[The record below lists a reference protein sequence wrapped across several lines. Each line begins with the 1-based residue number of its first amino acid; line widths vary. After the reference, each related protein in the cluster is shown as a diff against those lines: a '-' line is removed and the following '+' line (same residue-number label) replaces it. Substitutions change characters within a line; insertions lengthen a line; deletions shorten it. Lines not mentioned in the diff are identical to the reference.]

1 MTNQDKGLKSA
12 HQQVDKMFF
21 MKANPFKRIAI
32 EHAIQINMITRHKVR
47 NSSSNVPQFILCVI
61 ILIVLRYF
69 SDFSNLASA
78 HIVLTKDDHGSSLV
92 LTGEDGK
99 GGKGKGGGDQ
109 LVIAGHNM
117 GGNERDT
124 NMVMQDAA
132 NKEGDV
138 VIHGNSMI
146 VPGQDGHIVLADSR
160 SKSGGA
166 PRPMINP
173 MMFWLPYMSSRS
185 MYRILPFYFSHYGR

>member
-1 MTNQDKGLKSA
+1 MTTQLSTVVCAPIIKSG
-12 HQQVDKMFF
+12 M
-21 MKANPFKRIAI
+21 
-32 EHAIQINMITRHKVR
+32 TRNHKVQAFSP
-47 NSSSNVPQFILCVI
+47 NPLNVSHILLSVVVLIIIKYLNLYSNDSSS
-61 ILIVLRYF
+61 
-69 SDFSNLASA
+69 LASG

-99 GGKGKGGGDQ
+99 GGGKGKGGSDQ

-117 GGNERDT
+117 GASEQDT

-146 VPGQDGHIVLADSR
+146 VPGRDGHIVLADGR

-166 PRPMINP
+166 HRPAINP

-185 MYRILPFYFSHYGR
+185 MYRMLPFYFGQFG